1 MKFLVAPDKFKGS
14 IDSISLCNII
24 RKEILFLY
32 PDAVVDSYPLAD
44 GGDGFADIIR
54 YYFST
59 HEVNVETVDPI
70 GRPIVA
76 TYQMDKD
83 NSLAFIEMASASGL
97 VLLKEHEKDPMRS
110 SSYGTGL
117 MIKHAIQQGAKK
129 ILLGIG
135 GSATNDAGM
144 GMASALGYLFIDE
157 NQEPLDPCGENLLY
171 IHEIINPEKN
181 LLEGVDVQV
190 ACDVNNPLFG
200 PNGAAYVYA
209 PQKGANAQ
217 QVELLD
223 KGLRNIND
231 VFKKHAGI
239 NIAEMPGAGAAG
251 GMGAGASI
259 FLNGT
264 LIPGVEYIIESIG
277 LEEKIIHADHIITG
291 EGGFD
296 AQSLQGKVV
305 GHITELAKKH
315 GKKIS
320 IICGISSIAKS
331 RSSELGIDR
340 IISIADLAPTNED
353 SINRPKDFLPEAV
366 RLLF

>member
-1 MKFLVAPDKFKGS
+1 MKFLIAPDKFKGS
-14 IDSISLCNII
+14 IDSISLCSII

-54 YYFST
+54 YYFNTS
-59 HEVNVETVDPI
+59 EVNVETVDPI

-76 TYQMDKD
+76 AYQMDKN
-83 NSLAFIEMASASGL
+83 NSMVFIEMASASGL

-181 LLEGVDVQV
+181 LLEGVEVQV

-209 PQKGANAQ
+209 SQKGANAQ

-223 KGLRNIND
+223 NGLRNIND
-231 VFKKHAGI
+231 VFKKHTGI
-239 NIAEMPGAGAAG
+239 NIAELPGAGAAG

-259 FLNGT
+259 FLNAT

-277 LEEKIIHADHIITG
+277 LEEKIIQAEHIITG

-296 AQSLQGKVV
+296 EQSLQGKVV
-305 GHITELAKKH
+305 GHIAELAKKH

-320 IICGISSIAKS
+320 IICGISSITES

-340 IISIADLAPTNED
+340 IISIAELAPTNED